1 MSQLASIALIKCNGL
16 DRPRVSEKDVRFRRV
31 IWGEAYPTR
40 INNND
45 NAIMGYQKINLLIK
59 GGYNMTNKALSIFN
73 QLRPVTIGF
82 DNVFDHFERMFDTQ
96 FDSISVPN
104 FPPYNIVKTGDNE
117 YDVELALAGFNKK
130 DIDVTVED
138 GTLTIKSIV
147 KEAKDK
153 KEDGVIHKGIAKR
166 MFSKS
171 FTIADDVEVKGAEL
185 KDGLLKVSLERI
197 IPESKKAKTISI
209 K

>member
-1 MSQLASIALIKCNGL
+1 
-16 DRPRVSEKDVRFRRV
+16 
-31 IWGEAYPTR
+31 
-40 INNND
+40 
-45 NAIMGYQKINLLIK
+45 
-59 GGYNMTNKALSIFN
+59 MTNKALSIFN

-82 DNVFDHFERMFDTQ
+82 DNVFNQFERMFDHQ

-138 GTLTIKSIV
+138 GILTIKSIV
-147 KEAKDK
+147 KDS
-153 KEDGVIHKGIAKR
+153 KEDKEEGVIHKGIAKR
-166 MFSKS
+166 FFSKS

-197 IPESKKAKTISI
+197 IPESRKAKTISI